1 MHGTNQIMI
10 VNLNSVMESE
20 INWTGFFFNSFLRKF
35 IFKFF
40 FFFAIFEITVK
51 DVNNN
56 NVFKETK
63 KSLCLK
69 IFHNVP
75 IETNYLPAP
84 LVTVKTYKVCI
95 KHLNDGLHTKVCKA

>member
-1 MHGTNQIMI
+1 MHGAIQIMI

-20 INWTGFFFNSFLRKF
+20 INWTGVLFFLF
-35 IFKFF
+35 ISSKIYIHI

-51 DVNNN
+51 DVHNN

>member
-1 MHGTNQIMI
+1 MDRGFVFFIHFFE
-10 VNLNSVMESE
+10 NLYSY
-20 INWTGFFFNSFLRKF
+20 
-35 IFKFF
+35 
-40 FFFAIFEITVK
+40 FFFAIFEITMK
-51 DVNNN
+51 DVHNN

-63 KSLCLK
+63 KSLRLK

>member
-1 MHGTNQIMI
+1 MHGTNQFMI

-20 INWTGFFFNSFLRKF
+20 INWTGFFFIHFFENLYSNF
-35 IFKFF
+35 I
-40 FFFAIFEITVK
+40 FFAIFEITVK
-51 DVNNN
+51 DVHNN

>member
-1 MHGTNQIMI
+1 MHGANQIMI

-20 INWTGFFFNSFLRKF
+20 INWTGVLFFYSFLRKF
-35 IFKFF
+35 IFI
-40 FFFAIFEITVK
+40 FFFAIFEITMK
-51 DVNNN
+51 DVHNN